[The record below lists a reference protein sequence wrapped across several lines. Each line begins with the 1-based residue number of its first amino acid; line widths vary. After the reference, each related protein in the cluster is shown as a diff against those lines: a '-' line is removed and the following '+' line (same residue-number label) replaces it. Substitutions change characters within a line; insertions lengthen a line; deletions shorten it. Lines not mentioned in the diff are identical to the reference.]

1 MFPRRR
7 GRGEGPL
14 ACLMT
19 KHFDLKFAASMKLV
33 KARAWRLPVVP
44 PGTSPIDRQPAAINP
59 RHGYHG
65 LSRAGPKVRI
75 HLPPADSLGLAQT
88 RSLQVEKPAVP
99 RGCAWAEVGRDTKYC
114 RKCATRRCYLCR
126 AIFQYRSVADV
137 VRGIPGSFPRRSCR
151 WAQIK
156 QNRAASAARAR
167 LAADVSG
174 RAACLP

>member
-7 GRGEGPL
+7 GRGVGPL

-75 HLPPADSLGLAQT
+75 HLPPADSPSLTANSAP
-88 RSLQVEKPAVP
+88 RSRTPAFRAGV
-99 RGCAWAEVGRDTKYC
+99 RAMGGGAVGRDRMGLRHGAY
-114 RKCATRRCYLCR
+114 RRQCLCW
-126 AIFQYRSVADV
+126 AKFQYRSASDV
-137 VRGIPGSFPRRSCR
+137 VQGGRSPCR
-151 WAQIK
+151 AKLVLTQPVK
-156 QNRAASAARAR
+156 RSRAPSVARAK
-167 LAADVSG
+167 
-174 RAACLP
+174 